1 MNSENRYI
9 LLGTIVLIIAGV
21 ILWYM
26 PGDAANTTLA
36 LNKLK
41 VATGFTLLALVFLFG
56 FAVLVYIAKGYI
68 DLSDLLSEVDAKGA
82 SMSRFQLLIF
92 TLVIALSLFLVVAAK
107 MEFPDHIPPEIL
119 TLLGISASTYAV
131 SKGIQAGSSATT
143 TTTRTPDAT
152 VTTTTPGP
160 PPAAT
165 ITTTGPAGPDSAG
178 TTTVVTPPAVPIV
191 TPPPTQTTTTTV
203 PPTQAGGPVAG

>member
-1 MNSENRYI
+1 MTELRYI
-9 LLGTIVLIIAGV
+9 VLSALILAIIGV
-21 ILWYM
+21 ILWQM
-26 PGDAANTTLA
+26 PGDAAYTAAA

-56 FAVLVYIAKGYI
+56 FAVLIYIAKGQI
-68 DLSDLLSEVDAKGA
+68 DLSDLLSEVGDKGA

-92 TLVIALSLFLVVAAK
+92 TLVIALSLFLVTAAN
-107 MEFPDHIPPEIL
+107 MRFPDHIPPEIL

-131 SKGIQAGSSATT
+131 SKGIQSASSSTT

-160 PPAAT
+160 PPAAAV
-165 ITTTGPAGPDSAG
+165 TTTGPATPGAA
-178 TTTVVTPPAVPIV
+178 TTTVVTPAVVAVPE
-191 TPPPTQTTTTTV
+191 PATQTTTTTV
-203 PPTQAGGPVAG
+203 PGPETGGTVAG